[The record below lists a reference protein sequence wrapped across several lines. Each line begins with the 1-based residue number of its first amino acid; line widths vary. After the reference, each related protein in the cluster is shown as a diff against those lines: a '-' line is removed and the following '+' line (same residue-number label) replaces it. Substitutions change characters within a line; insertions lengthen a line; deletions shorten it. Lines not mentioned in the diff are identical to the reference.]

1 MAETL
6 GSLLPLAILVAVIS
20 YFVWRARRL
29 KHRASPGQEL
39 RGPHGWLAL
48 FIFSSYVF
56 APLLGLGTLVN
67 ELDGVERQYPRL
79 VTMAAWKNYKLGSW
93 LLMGALV
100 AWQWWVAYNL
110 HKKFVPGSVTIAKSF
125 LLCSPFVMALGIAI
139 VAYTTLNHNA
149 ADEAFVIFAKGI
161 IPGIVW
167 FLYFKLSKRVKV
179 TYFTGTDAYRAPAPT
194 HGAERSEPKFST
206 APADLAPVPTGPAP
220 RPPRS
225 QGLESTLWPPA
236 TAKAAAPPA
245 PGSSADSS
253 AYANTLS
260 VQLDALKRMH
270 ERGAIDNDE
279 FARKRQEL
287 LARI

>member
-6 GSLLPLAILVAVIS
+6 GSLLPLAMLVAVIG
-20 YFVWRARRL
+20 YFVWRARRVKRGAPL
-29 KHRASPGQEL
+29 GQEL
-39 RGPHGWLAL
+39 RGPYGWLAF
-48 FIFSSYVF
+48 FIFSSYVL
-56 APLLGLGTLVN
+56 APLVGLGTLAN
-67 ELDGVERQYPRL
+67 ELDGAERQYPNL
-79 VTMAAWKNYKLGSW
+79 VTMAAWKNYKLSSW

-100 AWQWWVAYNL
+100 AWQWWVGYNL

-149 ADEAFVIFAKGI
+149 TEEAFVVFAKGI

-167 FLYFKLSKRVKV
+167 FLYFKLSKRVMV
-179 TYFTGTDAYRAPAPT
+179 TYFTGTDASRAPSPSQ
-194 HGAERSEPKFST
+194 GSERSDPKFST
-206 APADLAPVPTGPAP
+206 APADLAPVLAAPAP
-220 RPPRS
+220 RPTPS
-225 QGLESTLWPPA
+225 QGPESQLRHPA
-236 TAKAAAPPA
+236 TAKAAASPA
-245 PGSSADSS
+245 PDVSADCT
-253 AYANTLS
+253 AYSNTLS

-270 ERGAIDNDE
+270 ERGAINNDD